1 MKIMK
6 FCCLPKGLAP
16 QWSKYILQDGLTTF
30 AFHECASGGY
40 SIKSTTRRQ
49 TLPLARNFNFLAT
62 KSWLMVAWTIML
74 HTIRG
79 FAVLSIFFL
88 KLVRRIRTHFVC
100 TDALL
105 SEHDSNVFFS
115 FFFIRNAISS
125 TRLSKHPQIHFCYR
139 VASLI
144 TK

>member
-1 MKIMK
+1 MEIMK

-16 QWSKYILQDGLTTF
+16 QWNEYILQDGLTTF
-30 AFHECASGGY
+30 AFHECATGGY

-49 TLPLARNFNFLAT
+49 TWQRARNFNFLAT
-62 KSWLMVAWTIML
+62 KSWLMNNKSANNSGLRRVVNIFLNWP
-74 HTIRG
+74 
-79 FAVLSIFFL
+79 AVYVRILCVRTRCSPSMTPMFFFIFF
-88 KLVRRIRTHFVC
+88 
-100 TDALL
+100 
-105 SEHDSNVFFS
+105 S
-115 FFFIRNAISS
+115 IRNAISS